1 MRIEALTGEALDAAL
16 DDVAGL
22 RIRVFRDWPYLYD
35 GDLAYERD
43 YLETYRTSDAAIL
56 VGAFDGDRLVGA
68 ATGTPMADHA
78 GDFAAA
84 FDGTGLA
91 LSEIFYCAESV
102 LLPEYRGRGIG
113 HRFFDLRESHARAL
127 GAQYCAFCGVVRP
140 GEEILQIIPL
150 DEELFVE
157 ARVPPE
163 DIANIRRG
171 QEATVK
177 LSAYDYTIYGTLK
190 ARVDF
195 ISADTFKDNRV
206 RESEQDPFYK
216 VTLRVDMAALTD
228 RQAQIEIR
236 PGMQAQVE
244 LHTGERTVLQ
254 YLVKP
259 LYKSREALRER

>member
-140 GEEILQIIPL
+140 GDHPLRPEGYRKLDGFWRKRGYAPL
-150 DEELFVE
+150 DGAVAWFSWK
-157 ARVPPE
+157 
-163 DIANIRRG
+163 DID
-171 QEATVK
+171 QSDETK
-177 LSAYDYTIYGTLK
+177 
-190 ARVDF
+190 
-195 ISADTFKDNRV
+195 
-206 RESEQDPFYK
+206 
-216 VTLRVDMAALTD
+216 
-228 RQAQIEIR
+228 
-236 PGMQAQVE
+236 
-244 LHTGERTVLQ
+244 
-254 YLVKP
+254 KP
-259 LYKSREALRER
+259 LQVWMRRLEEEET